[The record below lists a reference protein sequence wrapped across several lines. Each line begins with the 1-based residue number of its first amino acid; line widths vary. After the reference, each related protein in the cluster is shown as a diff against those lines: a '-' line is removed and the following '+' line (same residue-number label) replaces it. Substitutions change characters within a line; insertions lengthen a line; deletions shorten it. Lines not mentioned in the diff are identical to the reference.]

1 MRNKNRKTSK
11 VSKVSKVSRVWET
24 KATNEPKMSEINR
37 EVIIKIGCGGM
48 DVMEHFWELG
58 VNFSHSE
65 GHGETRAYDA
75 LALDNVDSFY

>member
-1 MRNKNRKTSK
+1 
-11 VSKVSKVSRVWET
+11 
-24 KATNEPKMSEINR
+24 MSEINR